1 MSQRDRELSRDS
13 LSNRESLTSSLK
25 DSLVNKPSFIQYNS
39 FRFLIMDSPKDS
51 NIYSYLQILGKYNV
65 KVLVR
70 ISDPTYSTEE
80 VERAGIAV
88 EVRLKYPHSRKHP
101 TNSRLPP
108 LLFVLSSIFV
118 HTQELQYPDGQAPSV
133 EVVER
138 WLDLCRTYLA
148 ADKGPSPCLAVHC
161 VTGLGRAPVLVALAL
176 ICYGMEAS
184 AALALIRDRR
194 RGSIN
199 AAQEEFLQ
207 EYEGS
212 LPQRKTEAPNSCAV
226 M

>member
-1 MSQRDRELSRDS
+1 
-13 LSNRESLTSSLK
+13 
-25 DSLVNKPSFIQYNS
+25 VNKPSFIQYNS

-88 EVRLKYPHSRKHP
+88 E
-101 TNSRLPP
+101 
-108 LLFVLSSIFV
+108 
-118 HTQELQYPDGQAPSV
+118 ELQYPDGQAPSV

-138 WLDLCRTYLA
+138 WLDLCRTYLST
-148 ADKGPSPCLAVHC
+148 DKGPSPCLAVHC

-199 AAQEEFLQ
+199 AAQEEFLR

-212 LPQRKTEAPNSCAV
+212 LPPRKTEVPNSCAV